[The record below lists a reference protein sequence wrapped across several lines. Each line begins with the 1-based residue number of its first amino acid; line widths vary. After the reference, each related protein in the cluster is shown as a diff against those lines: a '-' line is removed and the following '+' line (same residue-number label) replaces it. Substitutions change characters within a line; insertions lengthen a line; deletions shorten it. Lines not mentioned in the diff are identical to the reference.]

1 MSLVFIEF
9 VGVQLD
15 SVSVLGAVDSS
26 TDDRRRSVNLVLDTM
41 QTLENL
47 IRNLNIRLQNRS

>member
-15 SVSVLGAVDSS
+15 SVSVLGADDSS
-26 TDDRRRSVNLVLDTM
+26 TDDRRRSVNLVLDAM
-41 QTLENL
+41 RTLGNL